1 MEQLSINITSKS
13 NTKVI
18 ASSAYDFRI
27 ELIIDLGK
35 DDAKEVISISKDLDS
50 IFENNML
57 MSMENISKYYRSIAA
72 APRSD

>member
-35 DDAKEVISISKDLDS
+35 DDA
-50 IFENNML
+50 
-57 MSMENISKYYRSIAA
+57 
-72 APRSD
+72 